1 MTAVSCS
8 KTQRIYMWY
17 CRTGMGSFFLDV
29 PTIDCTV
36 YKAVETGKE
45 GQQLNCR
52 KFKAIRSLSLVA
64 GRNIHPDSRIR
75 VYSDSRKQG
84 GKGAINVC
92 YFQWEQQWH

>member
-1 MTAVSCS
+1 M
-8 KTQRIYMWY
+8 QRHKEYT
-17 CRTGMGSFFLDV
+17 CGSTGVGYFFLEV
-29 PTIDCTV
+29 LTINCTV
-36 YKAVETGKE
+36 YKEVETGKE

-75 VYSDSRKQG
+75 VYSDSWKQG

-92 YFQWEQQWH
+92 YFLWE